1 MPSGKEAAAVWRA
14 KAEEARANA
23 AQATERQAR
32 ATFLKI
38 AEAYD
43 HLADIAERA
52 AGAKPN
58 SDD

>member
-1 MPSGKEAAAVWRA
+1 MPPGKDAAAYWRA

-23 AQATERQAR
+23 ALATDRDAV

-38 AEAYD
+38 AESYD

-52 AGAKPN
+52 AASSTMKL
-58 SDD
+58 